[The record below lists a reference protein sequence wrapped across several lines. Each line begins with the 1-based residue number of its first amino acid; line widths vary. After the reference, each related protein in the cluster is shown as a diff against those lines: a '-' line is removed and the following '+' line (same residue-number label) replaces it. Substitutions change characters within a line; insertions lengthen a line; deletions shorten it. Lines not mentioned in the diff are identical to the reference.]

1 MIPWILATGVLYPK
15 TMSWAKPGSFGC
27 HWINLSP
34 CFQKFAGTDSS
45 KESPKQEAP
54 QLRGFFLPNYGSLPS
69 SDQVL
74 IGFGKMLT
82 SPKTAMSCQRTRM
95 WSLQDEVLFRIN

>member
-15 TMSWAKPGSFGC
+15 TMSWPKPGSFAC

-45 KESPKQEAP
+45 KESPKLKAP
-54 QLRGFFLPNYGSLPS
+54 QFCRAIFFTRKLEF
-69 SDQVL
+69 DQL
-74 IGFGKMLT
+74 MPGNHWPGRNAC
-82 SPKTAMSCQRTRM
+82 SPKILDA
-95 WSLQDEVLFRIN
+95 LPEGLDGVLSK